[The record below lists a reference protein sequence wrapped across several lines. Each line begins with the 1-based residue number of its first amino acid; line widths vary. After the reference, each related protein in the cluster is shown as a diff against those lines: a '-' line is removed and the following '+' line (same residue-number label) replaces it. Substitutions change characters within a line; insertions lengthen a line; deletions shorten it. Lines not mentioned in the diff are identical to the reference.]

1 VKLARPGVLG
11 IKGLLVLRAALDLKE
26 SSARRDF
33 KVAMEI
39 KALTLQMDPQA
50 FQEKMEDVGNKV
62 KKDLREFAAQQ
73 ALLEI
78 VVELEELAFQV
89 LPEEEALLD
98 QRENAANRLILMALK
113 IFLLQLLVAV
123 VVSGANSV
131 TKVPVVCLDLKVA
144 LE

>member
-1 VKLARPGVLG
+1 
-11 IKGLLVLRAALDLKE
+11 
-26 SSARRDF
+26 
-33 KVAMEI
+33 MEI
-39 KALTLQMDPQA
+39 KALTLRMDSQA
-50 FQEKMEDVGNKV
+50 FQEKMEDVGDKV

-73 ALLEI
+73 ALSEI

-113 IFLLQLLVAV
+113 TFLLQLLVAV